1 MTRAYEFGTKTR
13 GCSTVDRK
21 AAAAVDR
28 KACERGSEMMGQIKT
43 IINSTKKKD
52 NPVEEPAHR
61 TCQKKAATTG

>member
-43 IINSTKKKD
+43 IINSTKKKTIQTLHKLD
-52 NPVEEPAHR
+52 
-61 TCQKKAATTG
+61 

>member
-52 NPVEEPAHR
+52 NTVEEPAHR
-61 TCQKKAATTG
+61 TC